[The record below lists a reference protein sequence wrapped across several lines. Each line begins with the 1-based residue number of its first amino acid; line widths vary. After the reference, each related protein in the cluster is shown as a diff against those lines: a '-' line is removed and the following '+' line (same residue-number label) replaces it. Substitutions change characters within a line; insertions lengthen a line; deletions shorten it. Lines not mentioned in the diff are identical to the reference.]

1 MEKKLEKRY
10 DISRIITKM
19 AFDSATDEEKVRLQI
34 WLDESPLHREEYDM
48 WMKRLPQDLSAEEP
62 ADVRKAWKQFVA
74 YRHRQGMHAVSRR
87 WYAAVAAIAVLLAVA
102 GVTYFLLPTSNN
114 ELQMAAIV
122 PGSERMILQTS
133 NGERVQVLP
142 TVSIVKAN
150 GKNVIPN
157 EHGVLR
163 YDLIKGDK
171 SEYCSIYHTMV
182 IPRGGEYQVVLSD
195 GTHIYMNSESEVKY
209 PMAFSE
215 NGTRDIYIKGEAYLE
230 VAHNPACPFI
240 VHTRNGAVEVKGTK
254 FDVCDYDTEYNTTV
268 TLAEGSVLC
277 SFAEKE
283 YLLSPGMQ
291 FNYNKQNKT
300 GGCTEVDVESYISW
314 HTGLFEFNA
323 MPLNKIMASLS
334 RWYDVDYHFN
344 NPELASYTFTGVAYR
359 NSSLSDLLNSMQKT
373 TQIHFY
379 IKDRTIIIS
388 K

>member
-1 MEKKLEKRY
+1 MQQKLENRY

-19 AFDSATDEEKVRLQI
+19 VFDSATDEEKARLQA
-34 WLDESPLHREEYDM
+34 WLDESPLHREEYNS
-48 WMKRLPQDLSAEEP
+48 WMKRLPEDMEREQP
-62 ADVRKAWKQFVA
+62 ADVRRAWKKFVA
-74 YRHRQGMHAVSRR
+74 YRRHRGMRLAGRR
-87 WYAAVAAIAVLLAVA
+87 WYAAAAAIAVLLAVA
-102 GVTYFLLPTSNN
+102 GATYFLLPSNK
-114 ELQMAAIV
+114 EQMAVIV
-122 PGSERMILQTS
+122 PGTEKMILQTEV
-133 NGERVQVLP
+133 GRKVQVLP
-142 TVSIVKAN
+142 TISMVKAN
-150 GKNVIPN
+150 GKMAIPN

-163 YDLIKGDK
+163 YDLIKCDK

-195 GTHIYMNSESEVKY
+195 GTHIYMNAESEVKY
-209 PMAFSE
+209 PMAFAE

-254 FDVCDYDTEYNTTV
+254 FDVCDYDAESNTTV

-277 SFAEKE
+277 TFAEKE

-291 FNYNKQNKT
+291 FNYNKQSKS
-300 GGCTEVDVESYISW
+300 GGCSEVDVSSYISW
-314 HTGLFEFNA
+314 HTGTYEFNSL
-323 MPLNKIMASLS
+323 PLNKIMESLS

-359 NSSLSDLLNSMQKT
+359 NGSLADLLNSMQKT

-379 IKDRTIIIS
+379 IKERTIIIS